1 MWGFKSSPREISH
14 EPTENRR
21 TLANRFTRGADVVP
35 AARQEEAGGWL
46 QAGYEVGAPARWE
59 EVWSHPTA
67 SLPSHLPLCAISGQL
82 KEEKRCKD
90 RCRKTSLEA
99 ICDGLERNLWT
110 SVTLW
115 HVLSVCLRALMTNHR
130 PVDWGWGRCRKC
142 QHSYPTSYLSCGR
155 KAFKT
160 EGRKRDN

>member
-1 MWGFKSSPREISH
+1 MRETSH

-35 AARQEEAGGWL
+35 AARQGEAGGRL

-67 SLPSHLPLCAISGQL
+67 SLTSHRPLCAISGQL

-90 RCRKTSLEA
+90 GCRKRSLEA

-110 SVTLW
+110 SVTL
-115 HVLSVCLRALMTNHR
+115 
-130 PVDWGWGRCRKC
+130 
-142 QHSYPTSYLSCGR
+142 
-155 KAFKT
+155 
-160 EGRKRDN
+160 